1 MYARLALACGEPSI
15 RRLLRSVDATDLA
28 FWNAYEQVE
37 GPIGVGPLVRLAA
50 WLGWTQCDPKKV
62 PGPEYL
68 LDWLQAFAVRPPDVE
83 EEEDEPLTEE
93 EIEEL
98 RVERLGRKL
107 MAMFGSPDLRE
118 RDGHWQSEGDTRTEC
133 LAVPKRHGE
142 RWQTR
147 ADVPA

>member
-1 MYARLALACGEPSI
+1 MYARLALACGEPSV

-83 EEEDEPLTEE
+83 EEEEEEALSDE

-118 RDGHWQSEGDTRTEC
+118 RDGHRE
-133 LAVPKRHGE
+133 AE
-142 RWQTR
+142 R
-147 ADVPA
+147 AAGAE

>member
-1 MYARLALACGEPSI
+1 MGRF
-15 RRLLRSVDATDLA
+15 LRSVSALDLA
-28 FWNAYEQVE
+28 FWRAFEEAE
-37 GPIGVGPLVRLAA
+37 GPIGYGPFVRIAA
-50 WLGWTQCDPKKV
+50 WLGWTQFDPKKV

-118 RDGHWQSEGDTRTEC
+118 RDGHRE
-133 LAVPKRHGE
+133 AE
-142 RWQTR
+142 R
-147 ADVPA
+147 AAGAE